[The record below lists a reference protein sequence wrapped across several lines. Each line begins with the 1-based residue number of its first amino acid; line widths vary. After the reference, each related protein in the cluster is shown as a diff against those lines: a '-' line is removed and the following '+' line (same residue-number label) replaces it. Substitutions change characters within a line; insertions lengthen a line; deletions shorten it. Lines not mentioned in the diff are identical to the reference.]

1 MRISVEVSEDILK
14 EVMAMTG
21 EKSKGA
27 SLARAVMEFVKRRK
41 AREFGKL
48 MREGAFDY
56 DIDSSN
62 NEKNQDSPIPPLGS
76 Y

>member
-41 AREFGKL
+41 A
-48 MREGAFDY
+48 Y
-56 DIDSSN
+56 DVDSSN
-62 NEKNQDSPIPPLGS
+62 NEKYQDSPVPPLGH

>member
-1 MRISVEVSEDILK
+1 MRVSVEVSEDILQ
-14 EVMAMTG
+14 EVMVMTG

-27 SLARAVMEFVKRRK
+27 SLARAVLEFVKRRK
-41 AREFGKL
+41 AQEFGRL

-56 DIDSSN
+56 DVDPSN
-62 NEKNQDSPIPPLGS
+62 NEKYQDSPVPPLGH

>member
-1 MRISVEVSEDILK
+1 MRISVEVSEYILK

-56 DIDSSN
+56 DVDSSN
-62 NEKNQDSPIPPLGS
+62 NEKKLDSPIPPMGS